1 MLQALFL
8 GTSKYFAERGFSY
21 SLHVRSTTPFQAI
34 QYRFAVV
41 PDLAQSLWCLP
52 TCCNV
57 VNTPLRADHHHFA
70 SHSRYRLWLRLPALL
85 QNSFI
90 PLQQVTTVGEFA
102 NRIGAVRALLSGA
115 DDETPLIGA
124 DGTPSLV
131 TADSNAI
138 AYSRTPQV
146 SHASSSCSVG

>member
-1 MLQALFL
+1 MC
-8 GTSKYFAERGFSY
+8 T
-21 SLHVRSTTPFQAI
+21 
-34 QYRFAVV
+34 
-41 PDLAQSLWCLP
+41 
-52 TCCNV
+52 
-57 VNTPLRADHHHFA
+57 
-70 SHSRYRLWLRLPALL
+70 ALL

-102 NRIGAVRALLSGA
+102 NRIGAVRALLSGE

-146 SHASSSCSVG
+146 CLLQGFCALITTQNLLLVSKTYSRLSACSSLSDQVIYSQKQCKNKFVK